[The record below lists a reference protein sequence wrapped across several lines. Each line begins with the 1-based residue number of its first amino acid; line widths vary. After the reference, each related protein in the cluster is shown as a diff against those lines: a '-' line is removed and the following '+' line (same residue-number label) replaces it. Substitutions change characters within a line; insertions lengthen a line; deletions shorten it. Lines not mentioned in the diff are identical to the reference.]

1 MKIKALIITSSLL
14 LSSVASAAQ
23 NFCGVGEFNQ
33 KGAKTYGYTFK
44 VCSKEMTSRFEQL
57 VKQGM
62 AANGKCDQEAKL
74 VECDSDSDC
83 VKKNPQFTQAVQII
97 FNEVPAYI
105 PECI

>member
-23 NFCGVGEFNQ
+23 HFCGVGEFNQ
-33 KGAKTYGYTFK
+33 KGVKTYGHTFK
-44 VCSKEMTSRFEQL
+44 VCSKEMTNRFEQL

-62 AANGKCDQEAKL
+62 AARGKCDQEIKMN
-74 VECDSDSDC
+74 ECDSDSDC
-83 VKKNPQFTQAVQII
+83 AAKNPEFTQSVQII
-97 FNEVPAYI
+97 FNEVPSYI